1 MFSCPAC
8 TLSSVSTLELAL
20 DRLCQHVSI
29 DVGCVDAEGGFYS
42 VSNAAGASSPLL
54 SPALAGPG
62 GTAALTEVSLTVPL
76 ALSALNDLTDGTNA
90 RGFVVQPQSI
100 DVATTA
106 INATGEFLAAVG
118 FVNITVK
125 VRGARR
131 NTQQLEIQHTHTH
144 THTQTHTPSARAPVQ
159 LPLADT
165 YIRTNVLPILTVT
178 QLISA
183 ILGVCGAFGAC
194 AMILHQVSDSGG
206 PCLPPHPHHA
216 CALSTPHTRRV
227 RSRRAPRRSG
237 RRPLCSGAT

>member
-1 MFSCPAC
+1 MLAKRVCPNQSSIAPPLPPPPRQGINGGDAASFSQITLSHPYARYTHVFSCPAC

-131 NTQQLEIQHTHTH
+131 NTQQQGIQHTHTH
-144 THTQTHTPSARAPVQ
+144 TNTRPERARPCSYPSPTRTSARTSCP
-159 LPLADT
+159 
-165 YIRTNVLPILTVT
+165 
-178 QLISA
+178 S
-183 ILGVCGAFGAC
+183 
-194 AMILHQVSDSGG
+194 
-206 PCLPPHPHHA
+206 
-216 CALSTPHTRRV
+216 
-227 RSRRAPRRSG
+227 
-237 RRPLCSGAT
+237 